1 MIAALSRAVADTQRD
16 VDRADA
22 PRSTVAPS
30 PSTARRVG
38 GFLAELPV
46 LLLVAFMLAL
56 LLRSFLV
63 QAFYIPSESM
73 VPTLEI
79 GDRVLVNRL
88 AFRVGEPERGEIVVF
103 SDEAGAE
110 RSAANPLASGL
121 RSLAAGLGLG
131 PPSEQDF
138 IKRVIGLP
146 GDTIEITDGVVYING
161 EPLPEAD
168 SGSGGYLST
177 RDESFL
183 PPMRIP
189 DDEYFV
195 MGDNRPRSSDS
206 RSLLGTIGRDQMI
219 GRAFVLVWPFD
230 RATVLSAPDY
240 AGGQ

>member
-1 MIAALSRAVADTQRD
+1 M
-16 VDRADA
+16 ADA
-22 PRSTVAPS
+22 RPNIERVEPPRGTSEAASTHS
-30 PSTARRVG
+30 PARRVG
-38 GFLAELPV
+38 GFIAELPV
-46 LLLVAFMLAL
+46 LLLVAFVLAL

-88 AFRVGEPERGEIVVF
+88 AFRLGEPERGEIVVF

-110 RSAANPLASGL
+110 HNAANPLASGL
-121 RSLAAGLGLG
+121 RSLAAGLGLA

-146 GDTIEITDGVVYING
+146 GDTIEIIDGVVHING
-161 EPLPEAD
+161 EPLPESQAAD
-168 SGSGGYLST
+168 GGYLSG
-177 RDESFL
+177 RDESFM
-183 PPMRIP
+183 PAQRIP

-206 RSLLGTIGRDQMI
+206 RSLLGTISRDQLI

-230 RATVLSAPDY
+230 RASVLSVPDY
-240 AGGQ
+240 DETSASTAD

>member
-1 MIAALSRAVADTQRD
+1 MADTRSEVDRPDASRAQ
-16 VDRADA
+16 
-22 PRSTVAPS
+22 SGPS
-30 PSTARRVG
+30 PAPSTARRVG

-46 LLLVAFMLAL
+46 LLLVAFVLAL

-88 AFRVGEPERGEIVVF
+88 AFRIGEPERGEIVVF

-110 RSAANPLASGL
+110 ANAANPLASGL
-121 RSLAAGLGLG
+121 RSLAAGLGLA

-138 IKRVIGLP
+138 IKRVIGVP
-146 GDTIEITDGVVYING
+146 GDTIEIEDGIVYING
-161 EPLPEAD
+161 DPLPEAATAD
-168 SGSGGYLST
+168 GGYLSV
-177 RDESFL
+177 RDNSFM
-183 PPMRIP
+183 PPQRIP

-206 RSLLGTIGRDQMI
+206 RSLLGTISRDQMI

-230 RATVLSAPDY
+230 RATVLSRPSY
-240 AGGQ
+240 GGS

>member
-1 MIAALSRAVADTQRD
+1 MADTHEDLERARVTRS
-16 VDRADA
+16 VDQQDREGSA
-22 PRSTVAPS
+22 
-30 PSTARRVG
+30 ARRVG

-46 LLLVAFMLAL
+46 LLLVAFVLAL

-63 QAFYIPSESM
+63 QAFFIPSESM

-88 AFRVGEPERGEIVVF
+88 AFRVGDPERGEIVVF

-110 RSAANPLASGL
+110 RNNANPLAGGL
-121 RSLAAGLGLG
+121 RSLAAGLGLA

-146 GDTIEITDGVVYING
+146 GETIEISDGVVYIDG
-161 EPLPEAD
+161 RRLPEAATGD
-168 SGSGGYLST
+168 GGYLST
-177 RDESFL
+177 VDESYMD
-183 PPMRIP
+183 PMKIP
-189 DDEYFV
+189 EGQYFV

-206 RSLLGTIGRDQMI
+206 RSLLGTIDRDQLI

-230 RATVLSAPDY
+230 RARVLSLPAYDS
-240 AGGQ
+240 

>member
-1 MIAALSRAVADTQRD
+1 MADIQSD
-16 VDRADA
+16 VDRVDA
-22 PRSTVAPS
+22 PRRDDEVSSTPS
-30 PSTARRVG
+30 AAKRVG

-46 LLLVAFMLAL
+46 LLLVAFVLAL

-88 AFRVGEPERGEIVVF
+88 AFRIGEPERGEIVVF
-103 SDEAGAE
+103 ADEAGAE
-110 RSAANPLASGL
+110 ANAANPLTSGL
-121 RSLAAGLGLG
+121 RSLAAGLGLA

-146 GDTIEITDGVVYING
+146 GDTIEIIDGVVHING
-161 EPLPEAD
+161 DPLPEAPTVD
-168 SGSGGYLST
+168 GGYLSV
-177 RDESFL
+177 RDESFMT
-183 PPMRIP
+183 PQRIP

-206 RSLLGTIGRDQMI
+206 RSLLGTISRDQMI

-230 RATVLSAPDY
+230 RARVLSVPTY
-240 AGGQ
+240 TGP

>member
-1 MIAALSRAVADTQRD
+1 MADTRPN
-16 VDRADA
+16 VERKEPPRGTGDA
-22 PRSTVAPS
+22 APS
-30 PSTARRVG
+30 HSSTRRVG
-38 GFLAELPV
+38 SFIAELPV
-46 LLLVAFMLAL
+46 LLLVAFVLAL

-73 VPTLEI
+73 VPTLEV

-88 AFRVGEPERGEIVVF
+88 AFRLGEPERGEIVVF

-110 RSAANPLASGL
+110 RNAANPLASGL
-121 RSLAAGLGLG
+121 RSLAAGLGLA

-146 GDTIEITDGVVYING
+146 GDTVEIIDGVVHING
-161 EPLPEAD
+161 EPLPESPAND
-168 SGSGGYLST
+168 GGYLSVP
-177 RDESFL
+177 DESFM
-183 PPMRIP
+183 PAQRIP

-206 RSLLGTIGRDQMI
+206 RSLLGTISRDQLI

-230 RATVLSAPDY
+230 RASVLSVPDY
-240 AGGQ
+240 GVPAPAD